1 MRQALAIVARTLY
14 LAPLHLLVEG
24 VEVTVTAAQGS
35 LVVLAAVALIQA
47 AAVRLVVRVR
57 LDRVMPEAKVELRL
71 FRAAVVVALEQ

>member
-1 MRQALAIVARTLY
+1 
-14 LAPLHLLVEG
+14 LVEG